1 MKRFIKKVTLLCGI
15 SCCAMM
21 LFTVNNMSVYA
32 STASAA
38 EESTV
43 EPRYTNL
50 EWVYKYIDG
59 VLMMRLYNHS
69 TGEWVGDWIP
79 AE

>member
-1 MKRFIKKVTLLCGI
+1 MKRLSRKIGLLCGI
-15 SCCAMM
+15 SLCAMVVLAGSSM
-21 LFTVNNMSVYA
+21 PVYA
-32 STASAA
+32 SEAVVA
-38 EESTV
+38 ETNDNARSTI
-43 EPRYTNL
+43 L

-79 AE
+79 AD